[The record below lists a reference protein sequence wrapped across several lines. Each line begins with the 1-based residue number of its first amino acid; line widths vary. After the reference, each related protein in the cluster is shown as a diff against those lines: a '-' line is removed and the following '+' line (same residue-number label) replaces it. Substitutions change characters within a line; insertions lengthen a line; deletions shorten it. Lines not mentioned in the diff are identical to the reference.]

1 NGTRPPLASDV
12 NLEAISD
19 DERCHGYTGADL
31 AALIREASEVA
42 MTEHILKSLSIENA
56 CVYQSHIDRAFSKMI
71 PSVSEADRRRYEE
84 L

>member
-1 NGTRPPLASDV
+1 LHFS
-12 NLEAISD
+12 
-19 DERCHGYTGADL
+19 GADL